1 MNGRKCEDHGE
12 AEAEEDEFG
21 FKNENNQAR
30 KSSIGYY
37 MNLSKPSA
45 LFVPQAGEM
54 TQPDVSHID
63 LTCED
68 PRVLRY
74 DPAALQSSVTEIK
87 EQADAHND
95 YLTCPAPRARRPH
108 DLLLLDDIF
117 SLKEAQQE
125 GSLNILLLE
134 SSCAVQPTTR
144 AWCALESLAQQNPEA
159 VVWYVMRAGVLNT
172 MVGPAASLLRQY
184 SNLRPVTADLRHLFS
199 GTPLLRLYT
208 TAAWNTNTTWPEVN
222 LADLLRLA
230 LVWHL
235 GGMYVDTD
243 VVCIRDVTRLVDVIG
258 WQETS
263 TLGSGVFH
271 LRRHHPFLQSVMQRV
286 ADGYQT
292 NKWGWS
298 GPLAFTQV
306 MLQLCGGA
314 KGLVPGGGGAK
325 GLVPGRA
332 GRCQGIDLL
341 PIIAFY
347 PVPAS
352 VWKTLFIPQAPR
364 PVTQRYPRSY
374 MIHTWNQL
382 SYRRPIVKDSGS
394 IYDQAARAFC
404 PVTHAF
410 ATAYNTVY

>member
-1 MNGRKCEDHGE
+1 MRVWTRLKMIQGT
-12 AEAEEDEFG
+12 A
-21 FKNENNQAR
+21 
-30 KSSIGYY
+30 
-37 MNLSKPSA
+37 A
-45 LFVPQAGEM
+45 L
-54 TQPDVSHID
+54 
-63 LTCED
+63 LTVYFLLT
-68 PRVLRY
+68 PNSFRVLRY

-117 SLKEAQQE
+117 
-125 GSLNILLLE
+125 
-134 SSCAVQPTTR
+134 
-144 AWCALESLAQQNPEA
+144 SLAQQNPEA